1 MKTEN
6 YESALDDLGYKLRHL
21 RNKNGFA
28 TSEEFANA
36 YGLPKIQYWK
46 MENGKTN
53 VTLKSLLRILQIY
66 KMSLEEFFCHDVK
79 KAAA

>member
-28 TSEEFANA
+28 TSEEFAST